1 MPPED
6 VCASGLSRYQT
17 GPELCGFISLLR
29 YSLVKACWT
38 FHVLWVFIFLVKT
51 GGRISTFGDASIT
64 AEGKRYLG
72 AQDRV

>member
-1 MPPED
+1 MWVQIPPPLLTSEIVLD
-6 VCASGLSRYQT
+6 IPCSL
-17 GPELCGFISLLR
+17 GF
-29 YSLVKACWT
+29 
-38 FHVLWVFIFLVKT
+38 HFLVKT